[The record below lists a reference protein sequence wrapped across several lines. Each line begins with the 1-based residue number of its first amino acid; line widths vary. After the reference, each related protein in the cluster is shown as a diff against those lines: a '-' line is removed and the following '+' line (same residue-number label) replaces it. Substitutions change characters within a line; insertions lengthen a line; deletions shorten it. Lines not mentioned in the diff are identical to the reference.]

1 MKVGVSPAFLNREI
15 MFKNLR
21 QGQSLYILHKENKLY
36 HEIAT
41 IVSVDNLR
49 AKSPIPGM
57 IPYAQQEML
66 VDIKAK
72 IGSDNLTL
80 PAVPADLII
89 TDYKPSNGE
98 KLVLSCDLAT
108 FNSEINSIMQQS
120 KQELARTDHNKS
132 VIEGCE
138 KMLVVLNPEFAR
150 EKERESEMANMR
162 NEMSE
167 LKGTNEKLMSMM
179 KELLDKQS
187 TNNKKATT

>member
-1 MKVGVSPAFLNREI
+1 

-36 HEIAT
+36 HEVAT
-41 IVSVDNLR
+41 IVSVENLR

-57 IPYAQQEML
+57 IPYVQQEML

-120 KQELARTDHNKS
+120 KQEIDRTDYNKS
-132 VIEGCE
+132 VIDGCE
-138 KMLVVLNPEFAR
+138 KMLVALNPEFAR
-150 EKERESEMANMR
+150 EKERESEMVNMR
-162 NEMSE
+162 NEMLE
-167 LKGTNEKLMSMM
+167 LKDTNAQLMSMM

>member
-1 MKVGVSPAFLNREI
+1 

-21 QGQSLYILHKENKLY
+21 QGQSLYILHKEDKLY
-36 HEIAT
+36 HEVAT

-49 AKSPIPGM
+49 AKAPIPGM
-57 IPYAQQEML
+57 MPYVQQEML

-80 PAVPADLII
+80 PAVPADLVI

-98 KLVLSCDLAT
+98 KLVLSCDLTA

-120 KQELARTDHNKS
+120 KQEIARTNYNNL

-138 KMLVVLNPEFAR
+138 KMLVALNPEFAR

-167 LKGTNEKLMSMM
+167 LKDTNEKLMSMM

-187 TNNKKATT
+187 SNNKKSTT